1 MAPYASSSSQSSSPP
16 SIERDNGLEMHDRK
30 GPHVGEGAII
40 HDRNEPKEAAFDV
53 DEVDAT
59 KSTSADRFQM
69 ERMGKD
75 QVFVRHFKPMATFS
89 FVAMATSVWEFGI
102 FSISQGLVD
111 GGRAGL
117 IWSTIVHAVGFIPIV
132 LSMAEMASIAPTAGS
147 QYHWVSEF
155 AHPKVQRLLSYYTG
169 WISTLAWQAGN
180 AIGVFLTGTLIQV
193 IILENNPDYGKT
205 FPNWHGSL
213 LVIANILI
221 TVTGNIFLTRYIPR
235 VQTAFFVLHIL
246 TFFAVM
252 IPICINAPK
261 ASAREVFADFQNL
274 GGWPNMGVALMA
286 GQLSAIYMMCGMDSS
301 CHISEEVRD
310 AAKSVPRSMMS
321 IYVVNVTITLAAWF
335 IICFAMPDVELAL
348 EHPSLYPFIQVM
360 EQSMSITWVTVEL
373 TLIVALVLFANV
385 CYLTAVSRD
394 LFAFARDGGTPFHQW
409 VAYVH
414 PKYRAPVN
422 AVYVTSAFSFLL
434 SLIYIGSSTAFY
446 AITSLMTVALLQ
458 CYMFSIS
465 SILWRRIYLPET
477 IPESHFSLGRWGIP
491 INAMAVVWCAWS
503 FFWSFWPQAIPIT
516 ADGFNW
522 ASAIFVG
529 VILVATVHYF
539 VSGHKTYHGP
549 VTLVKRM

>member
-16 SIERDNGLEMHDRK
+16 SIERENGLEMHDRK
-30 GPHVGEGAII
+30 VPQVGEGAVTHN
-40 HDRNEPKEAAFDV
+40 HDGSKEAAYDV

-75 QVFVRHFKPMATFS
+75 QVFVRHCKPMATF
-89 FVAMATSVWEFGI
+89 
-102 FSISQGLVD
+102 SQGLVD

-117 IWSTIVHAVGFIPIV
+117 IWSTIVHAIGFIPIV
-132 LSMAEMASIAPTAGS
+132 LSMAEMASIAPTAYS

-193 IILENNPDYGKT
+193 IVLENNPDSFADT

-213 LVIANILI
+213 LVIANVLI
-221 TVTGNIFLTRYIPR
+221 TVIGNIFLTRYIPR

-261 ASAREVFADFQNL
+261 ASARDVFADFQNL
-274 GGWPNMGVALMA
+274 GGWPNMGVAIMA
-286 GQLSAIYMMCGMDSS
+286 GQLSAIYMMCGMDSF
-301 CHISEEVRD
+301 CHISEEVQD

-321 IYVVNVTITLAAWF
+321 IYVVSVTITLAAWF

-360 EQSMSITWVTVEL
+360 EQSMPITWVTVEL

-385 CYLTAVSRD
+385 CYLTA
-394 LFAFARDGGTPFHQW
+394 
-409 VAYVH
+409 VH

-446 AITSLMTVALLQ
+446 AFTSLMTVALLQ

-477 IPESHFSLGRWGIP
+477 IPESHFSLGHWGIP

-503 FFWSFWPQAIPIT
+503 LFCSFWPQAIPIT

-539 VSGHKTYHGP
+539 VSGRKTYHGL

>member
-1 MAPYASSSSQSSSPP
+1 MGPYASSSSQSSGPP
-16 SIERDNGLEMHDRK
+16 SIQRENGMQLHDRK
-30 GPHVGEGAII
+30 GPHVGDGAVM
-40 HDRNEPKEAAFDV
+40 HDHNGTKESAYEI

-69 ERMGKD
+69 KRMGKD
-75 QVFVRHFKPMATFS
+75 QGFL
-89 FVAMATSVWEFGI
+89 GI
-102 FSISQGLVD
+102 FSISHGLVD

-117 IWSTIVHAVGFIPIV
+117 IWSTIVHAIGFIPIV

-147 QYHWVSEF
+147 QYIGCRSSLT
-155 AHPKVQRLLSYYTG
+155 QRCRG
-169 WISTLAWQAGN
+169 
-180 AIGVFLTGTLIQV
+180 FQV
-193 IILENNPDYGKT
+193 TTPA

-274 GGWPNMGVALMA
+274 GSWPNMGVALMA

-348 EHPSLYPFIQVM
+348 EHPSLYLFIQVM

-394 LFAFARDGGTPFHQW
+394 LFAFARDGGTPFHKW
-409 VAYVH
+409 VAYVSTE
-414 PKYRAPVN
+414 KVN

-434 SLIYIGSSTAFY
+434 SLIYIESSTAFY

-477 IPESHFSLGRWGIP
+477 KPESHFSLGRWGIP
-491 INAMAVVWCAWS
+491 INAIAVVWCAWAFIS
-503 FFWSFWPQAIPIT
+503 PHSHKPPSSSSHTHCVQFWSFWPQAIPIT

-522 ASAIFVG
+522 ASAIFIG
-529 VILVATVHYF
+529 VILVATIH
-539 VSGHKTYHGP
+539 
-549 VTLVKRM
+549 